1 MRLLQDLKRL
11 WQDPNVTRGTKAL
24 HLQAGL
30 DYIQWQLWVYSAFFC
45 FGGGEEQAE
54 VLAELGDGAV
64 VRIDGAVGA
73 GEHDAAF
80 HGDEDEC
87 GEGVDVSAAG
97 QG

>member
-64 VRIDGAVGA
+64 VGIDGTVGA

-80 HGDEDEC
+80 HGDEDEG
-87 GEGVDVSAAG
+87 GERVDVSGARE
-97 QG
+97 